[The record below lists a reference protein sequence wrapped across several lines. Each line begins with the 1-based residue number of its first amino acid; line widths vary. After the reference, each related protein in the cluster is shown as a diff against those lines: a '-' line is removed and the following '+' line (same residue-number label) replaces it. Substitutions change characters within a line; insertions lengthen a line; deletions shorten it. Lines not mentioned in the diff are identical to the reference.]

1 VNCSQARTLLAA
13 YRELKNGQMDTTELE
28 IHLSSCTE
36 CKAFLAQGSLVGK
49 RMRTLPEFQPPADA
63 RSKLMR
69 ALAAEHTRFIQQ
81 AAPTRQSIP
90 VPAFLAPYLKEQGQ
104 EIPHTI
110 AAFSTADTGP
120 LPLIEMPRKRRNTR
134 RPLKMSSF
142 TIVGLAAAFLM
153 TIMVGGLTSLV
164 ILARSGGP
172 DGPKS
177 ASVGLY
183 SQLTSTNY
191 TTTTSYTHIVS
202 AVGDRGNIYYTAYGN
217 NNSGWILATLD
228 NQTKISTPLLSYAS
242 TSPLIVL
249 SSSNNWL
256 IWLRL
261 DLPKQ
266 MVVTKNAHS
275 HAVTE
280 HEVRTWSLEATYL
293 GTDPGSTLTSATPL
307 VLQQG
312 TFDETTAPTWVH
324 TPIEGVWAGQNTV
337 LVSELDKQG
346 TSHLI
351 RYTLDAE
358 KSPEATELASVAD
371 GHILTSPTANSTGTS
386 LYWSE
391 EWITDNNVLHSTI
404 WAQKISA
411 APLPLNGVWGHQTFT
426 DTYQFRKDG
435 TLFHPQVVNNTLFL
449 QNVTDATIANM
460 TVPDTS
466 TNATPGVATA
476 TANAQ
481 SNATPAMR
489 TDTAFYA
496 LPDQALL
503 GTLQAFSALD
513 DSSLQLPTNDVVQ
526 VPQAGSRFLLWQT
539 SNKGIGMYD
548 AVAKEMIP
556 VATNTLPNN
565 AGLLAVNG
573 DTTIWTINSES
584 NANNQNTSGAL
595 NTVTFGMFSWPTRAP
610 VVP

>member
-1 VNCSQARTLLAA
+1 MLAA

-36 CKAFLAQGSLVGK
+36 CRAFLAQGSLVGQ
-49 RMRTLPEFQPPADA
+49 RMRTLPEFQPPAAA
-63 RSKLMR
+63 RTKLMR
-69 ALAAEHTRFIQQ
+69 ALAVEHTRFIQQ
-81 AAPTRQSIP
+81 APPTSQSIP
-90 VPAFLAPYLKEQGQ
+90 VPAFLAPYLKEHGQ

-120 LPLIEMPRKRRNTR
+120 LPLIETPRKRHNTR
-134 RPLKMSSF
+134 RRIKMSPF
-142 TIVGLAAAFLM
+142 TIVGLAAVFLM

-164 ILARSGGP
+164 ILARIGGS

-183 SQLTSTNY
+183 SQLASTNY
-191 TTTTSYTHIVS
+191 TTVTSYTHIVS

-217 NNSGWILATLD
+217 NSSGWILATLD

-249 SSSNNWL
+249 SSSDNWL

-266 MVVTKNAHS
+266 IVINKNAHS
-275 HAVTE
+275 HTVTE

-293 GTDPGSTLTSATPL
+293 GTDPSSTLTSATPL

-312 TFDETTAPTWVH
+312 TFDETTTPTWIH
-324 TPIEGVWAGQNTV
+324 TPIEGVWAGQNMV
-337 LVSELDKQG
+337 LVSALDKQG
-346 TSHLI
+346 TSHLV

-358 KSPEATELASVAD
+358 KSPEVTELASVAN
-371 GHILTSPTANSTGTS
+371 GHILTSPTANSSGTS

-391 EWITDNNVLHSTI
+391 EWITDNNALHSTI
-404 WAQKISA
+404 WTQKISA

-426 DTYQFRKDG
+426 DTYQFSKDG

-449 QNVTDATIANM
+449 QKVVNASIVNI
-460 TVPDTS
+460 TVPSTS
-466 TNATPGVATA
+466 TNATSGATA
-476 TANAQ
+476 TPNAQ
-481 SNATPAMR
+481 SGATPALR
-489 TDTAFYA
+489 TDAAFYT

-503 GTLQAFSALD
+503 GTIQAFSALD

-556 VATNTLPNN
+556 VPTNTLPNN

-573 DTTIWTINSES
+573 DTTIWTINSDS
-584 NANNQNTSGAL
+584 NVNNQNTLGVLS
-595 NTVTFGMFSWPTRAP
+595 TVTFGTFSWPTRAP